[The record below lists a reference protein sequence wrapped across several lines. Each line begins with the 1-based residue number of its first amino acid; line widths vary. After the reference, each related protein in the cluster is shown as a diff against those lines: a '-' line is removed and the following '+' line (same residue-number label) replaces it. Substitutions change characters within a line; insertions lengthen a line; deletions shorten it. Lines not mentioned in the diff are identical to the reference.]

1 VECEDLHNRT
11 NCTVNDVCEGLDK
24 RMKATYLSFRGK
36 YFKQTFSKSIGR
48 PVFVNLAMEGIEENF
63 NNLHYFGSVVG
74 ITRLRLLNKKDYLDF
89 LFG

>member
-1 VECEDLHNRT
+1 
-11 NCTVNDVCEGLDK
+11 
-24 RMKATYLSFRGK
+24 MKATYLSFRGK
-36 YFKQTFSKSIGR
+36 YFKQTFSTSIGR

-74 ITRLRLLNKKDYLDF
+74 ITRLRLLNKIDYLDF